1 MIRLDKEQLQHM
13 YPEMEETFENR
24 MHSMIHALPSQKEEK
39 TMKKLT
45 LRTAL
50 IAALIIAAMMAVAL
64 AATSGGLVE
73 WFQSNYGATLPQTA
87 QEILSTTQK
96 SVIDAGPV
104 TFTVSELLCD
114 GKLAYLTTEAR
125 LKEEGSAIL
134 YPASSDMYDRIGE
147 VMAKKLDHPD
157 VDAKTSYF
165 DAARITGLPLYSVS
179 AWLDIADELR
189 EQLDSEMMDGQTTED
204 GAMLMV
210 RMLYFLKPIEGETL
224 PVTVQVRAHEVDLET
239 QEYKADYDNSLERS
253 IDIHGVTAEKHYFPE
268 TPAKL
273 SDVFT
278 LTEVISKQT
287 CAGVYVYIHA
297 KPDEPMTMD
306 EIFEINFE
314 WNVLDE
320 QGEPYP
326 IGVSL
331 SGEFLDGDGQT
342 IAWEEMQN
350 RKLESMQYML
360 MISADELP
368 ESLAVTDYT
377 VKIPVK

>member
-13 YPEMEETFENR
+13 YPEMEEAFENR

-73 WFQSNYGATLPQTA
+73 WFQSNYGATLPKTA

-96 SVIDAGPV
+96 SV
-104 TFTVSELLCD
+104 
-114 GKLAYLTTEAR
+114 
-125 LKEEGSAIL
+125 
-134 YPASSDMYDRIGE
+134 
-147 VMAKKLDHPD
+147 
-157 VDAKTSYF
+157 
-165 DAARITGLPLYSVS
+165 
-179 AWLDIADELR
+179 
-189 EQLDSEMMDGQTTED
+189 
-204 GAMLMV
+204 
-210 RMLYFLKPIEGETL
+210 
-224 PVTVQVRAHEVDLET
+224 
-239 QEYKADYDNSLERS
+239 
-253 IDIHGVTAEKHYFPE
+253 
-268 TPAKL
+268 
-273 SDVFT
+273 
-278 LTEVISKQT
+278 
-287 CAGVYVYIHA
+287 
-297 KPDEPMTMD
+297 MD

-342 IAWEEMQN
+342 IAWEEMQS

-368 ESLAVTDYT
+368 ESLVVTDYT